1 VLRNPR
7 IPLLGALAC
16 LTLLAITGLMAYF
29 SPVAHVRD
37 AAALQGFT
45 ALNRPRLTPWLNDVA
60 HLANPLPYA
69 LIGLGLA
76 GIAAARGRG
85 RVAVAILVL
94 LVVNGATTEA
104 LKQLLAHPR
113 HADWLAGNQISA
125 ASWPSGHATASMTLA
140 LSFVLAVPAR
150 LRPLAAAVGT
160 VFAISVSYAIL
171 ALAWHWPSDVVGGF
185 LVATTWTLVAVAAVA
200 KLDLVR
206 PPAGRVADAGAA
218 PLWSTARIDL
228 ALAAGAAVLGLGVA
242 IARPRAVAEFALERP
257 SFVIVAGVIATL
269 AAVLAAT
276 MARAARP

>member
-1 VLRNPR
+1 
-7 IPLLGALAC
+7 
-16 LTLLAITGLMAYF
+16 MAYL

-45 ALNRPRLTPWLNDVA
+45 ELNRPRLTPWLNDVA

-85 RVAVAILVL
+85 RVALAILVL
-94 LVVNGATTEA
+94 LVVTGATTEA

-125 ASWPSGHATASMTLA
+125 ASWPSGHSTASMTLA
-140 LSFVLAVPAR
+140 LCFVLAVPAR
-150 LRPLAAAVGT
+150 LRPLAAAVGS

-185 LVATTWTLVAVAAVA
+185 LVATAWTLLAVAAIT
-200 KLDLVR
+200 KLDVIR
-206 PPAGRVADAGAA
+206 PPARRQGDGAPA

-228 ALAAGAAVLGLGVA
+228 GLAAVAAVVLVLVA
-242 IARPRAVAEFALERP
+242 LARPRAVAEFALDRP
-257 SFVIVAGVIATL
+257 SLLIGAGVIATL
-269 AAVLAAT
+269 AAVLTAT

>member
-16 LTLLAITGLMAYF
+16 LALLALTGVMAYL

-37 AAALQGFT
+37 SAALQGFT
-45 ALNRPRLTPWLNDVA
+45 ELNRPRLTPWLNDVA
-60 HLANPLPYA
+60 HLANPLQYA
-69 LIGLGLA
+69 IIGLGLA

-85 RVAVAILVL
+85 RVALAILAL
-94 LVVNGATTEA
+94 LFLTGATTEA
-104 LKQLLAHPR
+104 LKPLLAHPR
-113 HADWLAGNQISA
+113 HAGWLAANQISA

-140 LSFVLAVPAR
+140 LCFVLAVPAR
-150 LRPLAAAVGT
+150 LRPVASAVGA

-185 LVATTWTLVAVAAVA
+185 LVATTWTLLAVAAIT

-206 PPAGRVADAGAA
+206 PPARRTPDGAPA

-228 ALAAGAAVLGLGVA
+228 GVAAVAGVLVLLVA
-242 IARPRAVAEFALERP
+242 VARPRNVAQFALDRP
-257 SFVIVAGVIATL
+257 SLIVVAGVIAAL
-269 AAVLAAT
+269 AAVLTAA